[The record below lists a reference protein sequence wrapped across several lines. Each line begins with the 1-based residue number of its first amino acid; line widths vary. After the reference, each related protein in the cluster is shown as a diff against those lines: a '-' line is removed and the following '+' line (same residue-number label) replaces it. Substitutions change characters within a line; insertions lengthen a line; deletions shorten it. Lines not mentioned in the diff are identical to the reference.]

1 VAWRAAASLAE
12 YTYLRVSLGR
22 KLSHS
27 ERALWLQ
34 RCCRKVLPHLGFQV
48 FSKGAPPASG
58 LLISNHLSYMDIL
71 AFSSIVP
78 CCFLS
83 KVEVRNWPV
92 FGLMAQTSGTIFLD
106 RKSAP
111 ALMHAN
117 EELSALLTQ
126 GVLVVVFPEGT
137 TSDGSSVL
145 PFHASLFQAAVKSD
159 VPLTPAYI
167 TYSISDGSLAE
178 DVCFWRDM
186 TLLPHLWNLLS
197 KPTLQAYVS
206 FAPSEKGFQSRKEAS
221 ERMRTQVIALAA
233 AHKTAHQTSSESPV
247 RSQAERQQE
256 HGCHV
261 TSAEPS

>member
-1 VAWRAAASLAE
+1 M
-12 YTYLRVSLGR
+12 
-22 KLSHS
+22 
-27 ERALWLQ
+27 WLQ

-48 FSKGAPPASG
+48 SWQGAAPATG

-71 AFSSIVP
+71 AFSSIAP

-83 KVEVRNWPV
+83 KIEVRNWPV
-92 FGLMAQTSGTIFLD
+92 FGLMAQTGGTIFLD

-117 EELSALLTQ
+117 EELSALLSQ

-145 PFHASLFQAAVKSD
+145 PFHASLLQAAVKSE

-167 TYSISDGSLAE
+167 TYSVSDGSLAE

-206 FAPSEKGFQSRKEAS
+206 FAPTERGFQSRKEAS
-221 ERMRTQVIALAA
+221 ERMRAQVIALEA
-233 AHKTAHQTSSESPV
+233 AHKALRQISSQSQELQPGQGRAASRPAESPDAPGQV
-247 RSQAERQQE
+247 
-256 HGCHV
+256 HTCKGC
-261 TSAEPS
+261 